1 MRVIVLAALAT
12 KMAIA
17 GAAPEYL
24 VQSWEVNRGLPQGS
38 VLALV
43 QTHDRYLWAGTF
55 GGLARFDGIQF
66 TTFDSGATPGLLS
79 NRVVALCEDRRGS
92 LWIGTGEGGVSEYR
106 DGIFRAYSEKDGLPS
121 NKIRAIVADP
131 AGDVW
136 IATLKGVVRRHAG
149 RFTVFPSANDVVSL
163 GIRRDGA
170 ILAGTNTG
178 ISEVRD
184 GRLVR
189 LYDLSHPALAV
200 YQGRSG
206 TLWAGEGDGLY
217 QLQKGREQPTPV
229 TGEVRQILEDHAGIL
244 WAGSSSGLWRRE
256 DGDWRKFTAA
266 DGLSENWVR
275 SIVEDSEGNIWAGT
289 NSRGLNRLEKGAVTT
304 IGVGVGLA
312 TENTVPVM
320 EDRDGAIWFG
330 LNCGGLV
337 RYQPV
342 AEALEGAADRRSG
355 LPRRAYR
362 VYTEKDGL
370 GSNCVWS
377 LWQDRGGA
385 VWAGTRSGLTRILDG
400 KLQTYTHENSGLTDN
415 WVTAIFEDREGAL
428 WIGTGN
434 GLNRLKDGVFR
445 AYHRSNG
452 LADDDVRFITEDP
465 NGVLWFGTTG
475 GMSSLCGGRFTT
487 YTRSNGLPH
496 DFVRAIHFDRSGT
509 LWIGTYGGGLARFRD
524 GRFRYFNTSNGL
536 PENIVSRILED
547 GAGNLWLSGNHGI
560 HRAAIRSLNDFADG
574 KAPSYSVVSYDASDG
589 MKSAECN
596 GGGSPAGWRG
606 RDGRLWFPTQRGVA
620 VISPEAIAANTPAP
634 AVWIEQAL
642 VDRAPA
648 ANSRAVR
655 IPPGGSDLEIHYTG
669 LSFSAPEKVRFQY
682 RLNGID
688 RDWVDARVRR
698 TAYYTHLPPGHY
710 RFQVIAANGDGD
722 WNRAGAAL
730 DVTVAPALWQ
740 TLWFRALLGVMLIGA
755 AGYAYRRRIH
765 VMERA
770 AAQQATY
777 ARQLIASQ
785 ESERQRIAAEL
796 HDSLGQTLA
805 IIKNRAAL
813 SLKEPEN
820 HTRMR
825 EQVDEIAEAASHA
838 LHEVREIAYD
848 LRPFQ
853 IDRLGLRASIE
864 TMVTKVAASSN
875 TRFCTKIDD
884 VDGLLEPEE
893 RIHVYRIVQEAV
905 NNVLKHADAKDAS
918 IRIERAAEGIEITLK
933 DDGKGFAYPRP
944 ASGFGLNGMAERAQ
958 ILGGKLV
965 VDSEPGQGA
974 IVRVSIPRRGTSA
987 G

>member
-1 MRVIVLAALAT
+1 MGIAAV
-12 KMAIA
+12 
-17 GAAPEYL
+17 APGYL
-24 VQSWEVNRGLPQGS
+24 VQSWEVNQGLPQGS

-55 GGLARFDGIQF
+55 GGLARFDGISF
-66 TTFDSGATPGLLS
+66 TTFDSGTTPGLLS

-106 DGIFRAYSEKDGLPS
+106 DGVFLAYSEKDGLPS

-149 RFTVFPSANDVVSL
+149 SFTVFPSANDVVSL
-163 GIRRDGA
+163 GIGRAGA

-200 YQGRSG
+200 YQDRSG
-206 TLWAGEGDGLY
+206 ALWAGTGEGLY
-217 QLQKGREQPTPV
+217 WLENGREQPTPV
-229 TGEVRQILEDHAGIL
+229 TGEVRQIVEDHAGVL
-244 WAGSSSGLWRRE
+244 WVGSSTGLWRR
-256 DGDWRKFTAA
+256 DGGGWNKFTGA

-304 IGVGVGLA
+304 IGIGVGLA
-312 TENTVPVM
+312 TENTVPVL
-320 EDRDGAIWFG
+320 EDRVGAIWFG

-337 RYQPV
+337 RY
-342 AEALEGAADRRSG
+342 EAG
-355 LPRRAYR
+355 AYR

-370 GSNCVWS
+370 ASNCVWS
-377 LWQDRGGA
+377 LWQDRRGA
-385 VWAGTRSGLTRILDG
+385 LWAGTRSGVTRIFEG

-415 WVTAIFEDREGAL
+415 WVTAIFEDRDGAL

-434 GLNRLKDGVFR
+434 GLNRLKDGVFT
-445 AYHRSNG
+445 AYHRYDG

-465 NGVLWFGTTG
+465 HGVLWFGATG
-475 GMSSLCGGRFTT
+475 GMSSLCDGHFTT

-509 LWIGTYGGGLARFRD
+509 MWIGTYGGGLARFRD

-536 PENIVSRILED
+536 DENIGSRILED
-547 GAGNLWLSGNHGI
+547 GQGNLWLIGNHGI
-560 HRAAIRSLNDFADG
+560 HRVAIRSLNDFADG
-574 KAPSYSVVSYDASDG
+574 RAPSYNVVSYDASDG

-620 VISPEAIAANTPAP
+620 VISPEAIAANTQEP
-634 AVWIEQAL
+634 AVWIEHVL
-642 VDRAPA
+642 VDRAPV
-648 ANSRAVR
+648 ANSRR
-655 IPPGGSDLEIHYTG
+655 ISIPPGSSDLEIHYTG
-669 LSFSAPEKVRFQY
+669 LSFSAPEKVLFQY
-682 RLNGID
+682 QLHGID
-688 RDWVDARVRR
+688 RDWVDAGARR
-698 TAYYTHLPPGHY
+698 TVYYTHLPPGHY
-710 RFQVIAANGDGD
+710 RFQVIAANGAGA

-730 DVTVAPALWQ
+730 DVSVEPALWQ
-740 TLWFRALLGVMLIGA
+740 TLWFRALFAVLLIGA
-755 AGYAYRRRIH
+755 AGYAFRRRIH
-765 VMERA
+765 TMERA
-770 AAQQATY
+770 AAQQAAY

-805 IIKNRAAL
+805 IIKNRAAM

-864 TMVTKVAASSN
+864 TMVAKVAGTLN
-875 TRFCTKIDD
+875 TRFRTDVDD
-884 VDGLLEPEE
+884 IDGLLAPEE

-905 NNVLKHADAKDAS
+905 NNVLKHADAKEAN
-918 IRIERAAEGIEITLK
+918 IRMKRVADGIEITVK
-933 DDGKGFAYPRP
+933 DDGKGFAGARP

-965 VDSEPGQGA
+965 VNSEPGRGTM
-974 IVRVSIPRRGTSA
+974 VRISMVRRGTSA